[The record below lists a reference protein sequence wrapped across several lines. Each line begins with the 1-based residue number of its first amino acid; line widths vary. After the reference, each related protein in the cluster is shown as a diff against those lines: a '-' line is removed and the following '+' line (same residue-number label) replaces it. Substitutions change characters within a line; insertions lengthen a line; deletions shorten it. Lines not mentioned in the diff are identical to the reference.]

1 MVAAVEIVE
10 IVAEA
15 EMVATEKEITATS
28 VDTVVIVVI
37 AVIAVVVDSVVTVEI
52 VAEDVEIAVVV
63 AEEAKMEA
71 MVVVTAMV
79 REATLFVFQ
88 TLSTNPTSSRLLRCV
103 DCHSLVKRKK
113 SATSSKTSVLLN
125 ATLRST

>member
-28 VDTVVIVVI
+28 VDIV
-37 AVIAVVVDSVVTVEI
+37 VIAVVVDSVVTVEI

>member
-28 VDTVVIVVI
+28 VDIV
-37 AVIAVVVDSVVTVEI
+37 VIAVVVDSVVTVEI

-113 SATSSKTSVLLN
+113 SATSSRTSVLLN

>member
-28 VDTVVIVVI
+28 VDIVVI

-113 SATSSKTSVLLN
+113 SATSSRTSVLLN

>member
-28 VDTVVIVVI
+28 VDIV
-37 AVIAVVVDSVVTVEI
+37 VIAVVVDSVVTVEI
-52 VAEDVEIAVVV
+52 VVEDVEIAVVV
-63 AEEAKMEA
+63 VEEAKMEA

-113 SATSSKTSVLLN
+113 SATSSRTSVLLN

>member
-28 VDTVVIVVI
+28 VDTVVIV
-37 AVIAVVVDSVVTVEI
+37 VIAVVVDSVVTVEI